1 MAQTTLADLL
11 NKRPAQKIEKLYP
24 GSTTKPVADLTVT
37 DLNNIGLHI
46 MLENSAT
53 GIAPSHVYIPG
64 EALRII
70 GMWAQDQKKP
80 IL

>member
-1 MAQTTLADLL
+1 MATLTDIM

-24 GSTTKPVADLTVT
+24 GVTTKEIADLTVR

-46 MLENSAT
+46 MLECGMPVT
-53 GIAPSHVYIPG
+53 GNVFVPQ

-70 GMWAQDQKKP
+70 GAWAHDKKVS
-80 IL
+80 II